1 MIDQKT
7 IDRINELYHKKQAQG
22 LTPEEEAEQ
31 AHLRGAYIRAFR
43 EI

>member
-22 LTPEEEAEQ
+22 LMVSREP
-31 AHLRGAYIRAFR
+31 LRFSRNALI
-43 EI
+43 